1 MFRARIFRGNSGPAQ
16 NMVSRL
22 DETQNCASRLD
33 ETTGFDRH
41 VPNLRE
47 GCLRQP
53 APAAARAIVKT
64 GSLIISMSEPIMPGA
79 CLGNIYIYILYIYI
93 YYMKYYTIYII
104 YYILYIMYYVL
115 YSIYYIL
122 YMIYYIL

>member
-16 NMVSRL
+16 NVASRL
-22 DETQNCASRLD
+22 DETQNFASRLD

-53 APAAARAIVKT
+53 APAAATASVWT
-64 GSLIISMSEPIMPGA
+64 G
-79 CLGNIYIYILYIYI
+79 ILYHIDVRTPHARGMFGEIQTYNLASLSHHSKRRELPASHANFAGWNCQLNGPGDCI
-93 YYMKYYTIYII
+93 SPLMP
-104 YYILYIMYYVL
+104 LA
-115 YSIYYIL
+115 
-122 YMIYYIL
+122 